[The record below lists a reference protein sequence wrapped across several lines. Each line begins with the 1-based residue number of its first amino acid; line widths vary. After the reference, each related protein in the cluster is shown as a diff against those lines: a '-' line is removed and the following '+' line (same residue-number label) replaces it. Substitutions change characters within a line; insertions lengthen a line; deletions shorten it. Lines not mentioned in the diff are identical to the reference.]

1 MSGFELVVVP
11 PLDDPD
17 DDAPLLA
24 DVEEPE
30 LELVDPLDPEDEPLD
45 PEDEPLDPEDELLP
59 LVEPPEPD
67 VLDDPAF
74 FLAEPFAFEL
84 LLPVPDPPWPLPPEP
99 PLPLC
104 EPDAPPDEPW
114 VEPPLPPPAALV
126 VPCVAVVPSKASTLH
141 RTGVVTAL
149 SMVPFS
155 TTTTSISP

>member
-1 MSGFELVVVP
+1 MIGFELVVLP

-17 DDAPLLA
+17 DEPPLLA
-24 DVEEPE
+24 DVEELE
-30 LELVDPLDPEDEPLD
+30 LELVEPLD
-45 PEDEPLDPEDELLP
+45 PEDEPLDAEDELPP

-67 VLDDPAF
+67 ALDDPAF
-74 FLAEPFAFEL
+74 FLAEDFAFEL

-104 EPDAPPDEPW
+104 EPDAPLDEPW
-114 VEPPLPPPAALV
+114 VEPPLLPAAPLV

-141 RTGVVTAL
+141 RTGVVIAL
-149 SMVPFS
+149 STVPFS